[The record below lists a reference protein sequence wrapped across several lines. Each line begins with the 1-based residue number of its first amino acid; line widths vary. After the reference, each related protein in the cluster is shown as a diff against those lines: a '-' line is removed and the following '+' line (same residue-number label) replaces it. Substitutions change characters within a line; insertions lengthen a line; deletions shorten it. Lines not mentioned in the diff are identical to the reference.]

1 MINPGDSTSP
11 IPVLAIED
19 DIAIRRLLR
28 VAFESTP
35 YTLID
40 AETAQ
45 EGVDIIVKRRPEL
58 ILLDLALPD
67 VDGLEVIKTVRGW
80 SSTPIIVISGTGKED
95 QKVAALENGA
105 DDYVTKPFGVAELL
119 ARMGVALRHAAG
131 TLGQAGDAM
140 FDAGDLRIDRS
151 AREVTIRG
159 ERVKLTPIEYKLL
172 LALSKHAGK
181 VVTHRQLLIE
191 VWGPEYSEEGQ
202 YLRVYMGYLRKKL
215 EIQPDKPSI
224 LLNEPRVGY
233 RLAV

>member
-131 TLGQAGDAM
+131 TLGQAGDAI